1 MYFSVIS
8 YFRRERLSQLMI
20 NINLLPPQLKMKRIA
35 ARRNASLLSICVL
48 LVAAF
53 GILAIIGQSLKST
66 VEAYLSTSKNAIEK
80 ETSVLT
86 EDEELQDLALFVN
99 DRSKETEKIND
110 ERVFWSQVI
119 QELNNSVPVSVQ
131 FVNLTAKSSKTPN
144 FILQGNTT
152 TEREIIKFKEKLEA
166 SSFFKDVTFKS
177 SNLTAGEKDTP
188 GKLQFALEFNLE
200 NKKVDGITSEKKDIK

>member
-1 MYFSVIS
+1 MS
-8 YFRRERLSQLMI
+8 YPGI
-20 NINLLPPQLKMKRIA
+20 T
-35 ARRNASLLSICVL
+35 CVCFNSE
-48 LVAAF
+48 AT
-53 GILAIIGQSLKST
+53 GIKHCHGEWL
-66 VEAYLSTSKNAIEK
+66 
-80 ETSVLT
+80 
-86 EDEELQDLALFVN
+86 
-99 DRSKETEKIND
+99 R
-110 ERVFWSQVI
+110 
-119 QELNNSVPVSVQ
+119 
-131 FVNLTAKSSKTPN
+131 NLTAKSSKTPN